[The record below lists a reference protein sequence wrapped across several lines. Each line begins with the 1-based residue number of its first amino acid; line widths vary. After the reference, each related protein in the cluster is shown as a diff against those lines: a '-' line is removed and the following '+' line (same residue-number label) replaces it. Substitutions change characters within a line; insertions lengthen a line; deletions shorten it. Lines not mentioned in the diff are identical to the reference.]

1 MVGGWEQRELTGVEL
16 HSWKKSKSC
25 VQLTL
30 ELRVNKQKI
39 WKFKNPRV
47 AFRFVSKKPR
57 VASFVSKT
65 PRVASFSQTNLIGLR
80 EHGVMV
86 TSWCYG
92 YMLLK
97 TRAIK
102 PKLKFTLCI
111 ELLFAC
117 TNPTP
122 RHLRAS
128 CLPCTQYKFTYGR
141 GRGKTCLFFQVLIHG
156 SPYVHYVPGQK
167 SISIVTSM
175 HIDVMMWQKCKTL
188 FLFSYRWPCAFV
200 DYLIHFYS
208 AVNKVF

>member
-1 MVGGWEQRELTGVEL
+1 M
-16 HSWKKSKSC
+16 
-25 VQLTL
+25 QLTL

-47 AFRFVSKKPR
+47 AFRFVSKNPR

-111 ELLFAC
+111 ELLFAR

-122 RHLRAS
+122 RDLRAS

-141 GRGKTCLFFQVLIHG
+141 GRGKTCVFFQVLIHG
-156 SPYVHYVPGQK
+156 SPYVHYVPGQNRYR
-167 SISIVTSM
+167 SSHRCTSM
-175 HIDVMMWQKCKTL
+175 WWCDKNARLCFSFHIDGHALLW
-188 FLFSYRWPCAFV
+188 F
-200 DYLIHFYS
+200 I
-208 AVNKVF
+208 